1 MRHLRP
7 MLVAAFCL
15 VPAMAAAQRGGSG
28 PGGGTKR
35 MGDGSDP
42 SKARVRLPSRS
53 DIEDFAPSAFL
64 RDKRKKLQLTDA
76 DVNALKAA
84 ESAAKER
91 NKPVLAA
98 YDSVRREL
106 QTMSDSP
113 DLGANANDG
122 ALRRMAYSN
131 LIGQIREQR
140 QADRAEALAAIPA
153 DKKAQ
158 AETLLKEQDDDFDKK
173 VGSQARR
180 GSGN

>member
-7 MLVAAFCL
+7 ILVAALC
-15 VPAMAAAQRGGSG
+15 VAPALAAAQRGGSG
-28 PGGGTKR
+28 PAGGVKR
-35 MGDGSDP
+35 MEGSDP
-42 SKARVRLPSRS
+42 TKSRVRLPSRG
-53 DIEDFAPSAFL
+53 DIEDFAPAAFL
-64 RDKRKKLQLTDA
+64 RDKRKKLQLADA

-122 ALRRMAYSN
+122 TLRRMAYSN

-140 QADRAEALAAIPA
+140 KADRDEALAAIPA

-158 AETLLKEQDDDFDKK
+158 AEAMLKEQDDEFDKK
-173 VGSQARR
+173 IGRAGR
-180 GSGN
+180 GGN